1 MLLFGPGA
9 SWSAARGRETERNV
23 RERNLTVAE
32 RITAHRTGDGD
43 SVDVLVETWDAWT
56 TTPEFNLESGGG
68 ELFGSVAFGERNL
81 LGFAKAAGVAY
92 RDDPTGISRSAS
104 FEDPNLFGS
113 HLRLAFRAGTGS
125 EGATNAVELGLPFYA
140 EDAPTTFGLRWRRV
154 TSVARLFQAAS
165 EVADF
170 DLRLEE
176 AEAYAGYGRRVEN
189 TIVRFT
195 GSFLT
200 RDRRFGPTR
209 LGPIAPP
216 DFAGPEENL
225 HLRRIGGELRLWR
238 PRPIERLHVDRLDG
252 IEDFDLGPSLITK
265 VGVAPRFLGSSA
277 DEGFGEVRAAG
288 GVQAG
293 ERNFGLASF
302 QLASR
307 LLPSPREAVAR
318 FEARWNSQIVPRHTL
333 ALGVLGAAGA
343 RTARDYQVIVGGL
356 NGLRAYPVHA
366 LAGTQVWRFNAESR
380 WFLVSDYFQ
389 VVSLGAAAFYDA
401 ARAWGPGSFDLGWH
415 HDVGFGLRLSLPH
428 SALNRVTRFDVAF
441 PVDPTRDGRREA
453 VFSFGSSQAF

>member
-1 MLLFGPGA
+1 
-9 SWSAARGRETERNV
+9 
-23 RERNLTVAE
+23 
-32 RITAHRTGDGD
+32 
-43 SVDVLVETWDAWT
+43 
-56 TTPEFNLESGGG
+56 
-68 ELFGSVAFGERNL
+68 
-81 LGFAKAAGVAY
+81 
-92 RDDPTGISRSAS
+92 
-104 FEDPNLFGS
+104 
-113 HLRLAFRAGTGS
+113 
-125 EGATNAVELGLPFYA
+125 
-140 EDAPTTFGLRWRRV
+140 
-154 TSVARLFQAAS
+154 
-165 EVADF
+165 
-170 DLRLEE
+170 
-176 AEAYAGYGRRVEN
+176 
-189 TIVRFT
+189 
-195 GSFLT
+195 
-200 RDRRFGPTR
+200 
-209 LGPIAPP
+209 
-216 DFAGPEENL
+216 
-225 HLRRIGGELRLWR
+225 
-238 PRPIERLHVDRLDG
+238 
-252 IEDFDLGPSLITK
+252 
-265 VGVAPRFLGSSA
+265 VAPRFLGSSA